1 MYATVL
7 RSFLLTTWA
16 LNLPPYIP
24 ITPAFYPHNL
34 ISPEK
39 IRLRKDSKFKS
50 NIYFHIFNL
59 SSIRKYSWDSGPT
72 SVLPPLTI
80 LPGLTTNEVIVDCLF
95 GSNFDETI
103 VLLKN
108 ITSTSYQ
115 LLFFVNGT
123 KTNFVNTIY
132 SSS

>member
-1 MYATVL
+1 MFATVP
-7 RSFLLTTWA
+7 RSNKLTAWV
-16 LNLPPYIP
+16 LNPPPYTPKTP
-24 ITPAFYPHNL
+24 IYHPL
-34 ISPEK
+34 ILSSSEK
-39 IRLRKDSKFKS
+39 IRSRKDSKFKGY
-50 NIYFHIFNL
+50 IYFHIFNL

-123 KTNFVNTIY
+123 KKNFVNTIY